1 SIPEVAE
8 EEVLEPVRA
17 RPETSFKA
25 DVPGLRR
32 RPGDL
37 SSQPPLPAWVR
48 GPADP
53 SPSSRASASS
63 LRKQLQ
69 KCPGRLAISQG
80 ATAQLDYQTVSRGA
94 VSPEAAAAAAGR
106 AWRSPGSP
114 PATATA
120 VTAAQAGAGTG
131 GLTPGARVHGAGRGV
146 AAGQMRSRAG
156 AAGTEGTSQG
166 RTGRAG
172 RAGAVCLFGL
182 TSKPL
187 QPTDPSHWV
196 LGRGG
201 GGGEAIPRGGAG
213 TGRVFLGIAPWL
225 LSLAGDRTGCQKGG
239 ATVTKTDG
247 QTPTRD
253 KDRQTDRQTK
263 TKRKAETDGI
273 PDPLSLSRLPKSF
286 VPR

>member
-1 SIPEVAE
+1 MGEAVRRTLSIPEVAE
-8 EEVLEPVRA
+8 EEALEPMRA
-17 RPETSFKA
+17 CLETSFKA
-25 DVPGLRR
+25 DVPLSLPGLRR

-80 ATAQLDYQTVSRGA
+80 ATAQLDYQTVSSGA
-94 VSPEAAAAAAGR
+94 VSPEAAAAAASR

-114 PATATA
+114 PAMAAA

-166 RTGRAG
+166 GTGRAG
-172 RAGAVCLFGL
+172 RAGAG
-182 TSKPL
+182 T
-187 QPTDPSHWV
+187 
-196 LGRGG
+196 GG
-201 GGGEAIPRGGAG
+201 GGAGQTRGGSWWAVPGGWRGLLVAG
-213 TGRVFLGIAPWL
+213 L
-225 LSLAGDRTGCQKGG
+225 L
-239 ATVTKTDG
+239 
-247 QTPTRD
+247 
-253 KDRQTDRQTK
+253 
-263 TKRKAETDGI
+263 
-273 PDPLSLSRLPKSF
+273 
-286 VPR
+286 VPRPQT

>member
-1 SIPEVAE
+1 MGEALRRTLSIPEVAE

-17 RPETSFKA
+17 CPETSFKA

-53 SPSSRASASS
+53 SLSSRASASS

-94 VSPEAAAAAAGR
+94 VSPEAAAAAAGG

-172 RAGAVCLFGL
+172 RAGAGTGWAREAGTGGAGSCVIGIG
-182 TSKPL
+182 SAGAG
-187 QPTDPSHWV
+187 
-196 LGRGG
+196 GRGT
-201 GGGEAIPRGGAG
+201 ARAGAG
-213 TGRVFLGIAPWL
+213 TGR
-225 LSLAGDRTGCQKGG
+225 GG
-239 ATVTKTDG
+239 AG
-247 QTPTRD
+247 QTRGGSWWAVPGGWRGMLV
-253 KDRQTDRQTK
+253 
-263 TKRKAETDGI
+263 AG
-273 PDPLSLSRLPKSF
+273 LL
-286 VPR
+286 VPRPQT